1 MILKKNQIGIYHCL
15 TGEYRT
21 LEKFPFIVGC
31 LPGADWKV
39 PPPEETPDWEGACMI
54 KKSGSTYRLVANKK
68 NDNLLLINGGPV
80 TEPFSVEENQVCT
93 LQFGCTPLVV
103 FAGKD
108 PKATSDQ
115 ITRDRWE
122 VINGRSGGTLGE
134 TNLFGIPD
142 LIREMGASFEDC
154 AIKPVG
160 LDCAFWVV
168 SMVDALT
175 PPDEELEEDP
185 DEEYKA
191 PVVVDPD
198 RGEFTCPICWLK
210 FDRPDVLSIAV
221 HEDLRGD
228 PKLGDDA
235 MLRFVPTEFN
245 SIGQALDPM
254 GLPTVDGACPH
265 CHRKMPPGFMDVP
278 HHILSIVGAPSAGK
292 SYYLAVLVRNL
303 QRTLFQKFN
312 VAFRDADPT
321 CNAILNAMRNRL
333 FAASGV
339 ETAMLIKTQLE
350 GEMYERL
357 PRHGKVVALPKP
369 FIFSLSDPRG
379 SGHDCSLIFYDNAG
393 EHFEPGIANEESPGA
408 LHVASSAGIFFLFDP
423 IASPEFRRV
432 LRGHDD
438 PQFAID
444 EAGNRLDQQDIIM
457 AELEIRVKQNK
468 NIAIQE
474 KIDAPMAVMIG
485 KCDILEDHIDWDLI
499 RNPIVENRLDMES
512 LENNSTI
519 LRNFLMEMHPSI
531 VANSEALSSNVKFF
545 PVSAFG
551 HSPRTFKRGDQS
563 FIAPNPEKID
573 PVMIEVP
580 TIWVLSEI
588 VPDLVPVA

>member
-1 MILKKNQIGIYHCL
+1 
-15 TGEYRT
+15 
-21 LEKFPFIVGC
+21 
-31 LPGADWKV
+31 
-39 PPPEETPDWEGACMI
+39 MI

-474 KIDAPMAVMIG
+474 KIDVPMAVMIG

>member
-1 MILKKNQIGIYHCL
+1 
-15 TGEYRT
+15 
-21 LEKFPFIVGC
+21 
-31 LPGADWKV
+31 
-39 PPPEETPDWEGACMI
+39 MI

>member
-1 MILKKNQIGIYHCL
+1 
-15 TGEYRT
+15 
-21 LEKFPFIVGC
+21 
-31 LPGADWKV
+31 
-39 PPPEETPDWEGACMI
+39 MI
-54 KKSGSTYRLVANKK
+54 KKSGATYRLVANKK

>member
-1 MILKKNQIGIYHCL
+1 
-15 TGEYRT
+15 
-21 LEKFPFIVGC
+21 
-31 LPGADWKV
+31 
-39 PPPEETPDWEGACMI
+39 MI

-68 NDNLLLINGGPV
+68 NDNSLLINGGPV